1 MSINKYAASGSGN
14 VFYQESHI
22 GAKVGGLTANY
33 RLERWNQGIKRKT
46 SNIVYLKSVNPAG
59 INRK

>member
-14 VFYQESHI
+14 IFHQESYI

-33 RLERWNQGIKRKT
+33 R
-46 SNIVYLKSVNPAG
+46 
-59 INRK
+59 

>member
-33 RLERWNQGIKRKT
+33 R
-46 SNIVYLKSVNPAG
+46 
-59 INRK
+59 